1 MAVKDIKDVYQIVM
15 ELIVQQKL
23 IQDGSWENGPDATDT
38 AEKIMEKE

>member
-1 MAVKDIKDVYQIVM
+1 MVVKDIKDAYQIVM
-15 ELIVQQKL
+15 EPIVQQKL